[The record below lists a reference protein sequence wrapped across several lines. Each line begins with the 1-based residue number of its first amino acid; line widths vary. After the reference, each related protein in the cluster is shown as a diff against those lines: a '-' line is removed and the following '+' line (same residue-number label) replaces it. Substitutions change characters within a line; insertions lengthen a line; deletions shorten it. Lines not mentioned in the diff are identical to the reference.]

1 MASSSGSYFD
11 PSRMSKAAAQ
21 QYSSSD
27 SDSDDE
33 RLLPGEDH
41 DDFGDFN
48 PRKRRRLGG
57 NNKERAALGI
67 FGSDSDD
74 GGPASKWK
82 RKTLRN
88 KAMSFVKTTADEP
101 KVKESDDDS
110 EDARPMLGNTVQD
123 AEDEEES
130 DEDASAGVGLG
141 FGQKMVWNKASA
153 VNRDGEDEET
163 EKVNRPSFAT
173 SFQGGGVLGV
183 GFVPSSATEP
193 VLKEPQGKASQP
205 PPPQNKPQPSAFGPK
220 GKINA
225 KSFGARMMAKM
236 GYVEGKGLGAEG
248 QGRNVIIEANLRP
261 QGVGLGAVQ
270 EKSAQEKK
278 EEKRQ
283 AQLRGEIVIDSD
295 EEEKNR
301 KAKAKA
307 RRRGLTTTTSSGG
320 STPRRQKTKYLT
332 ADQIRTAAPG
342 MHIPEAFAPILDMTG
357 PGSRML
363 TSTSGIMTPTSGE
376 VESREV
382 IESRKLVKR
391 AQADLMA
398 FTEEWRSLEERKKW
412 IDLELT
418 EREKEV
424 EELRVD
430 FARLKAFSTL
440 VIGRIT
446 TAATFEEVMA
456 ALDEVED
463 LSSTVPE
470 VADIIVAAI
479 HPFFRDWDPL
489 KEPGKFATELT
500 GLTGILVGQD
510 QQNGA
515 INRNGNTIRD
525 DQGVYRRHK
534 KGTSAY
540 ETLMYKSW
548 LPQVLAAVRSWDAIT
563 PGPLLE
569 VIESW
574 DALLPPFVRAQA
586 MEGITRKLD
595 ATLSDWNPRVAK
607 QSHQLPHMWLFPW
620 LPHLPAYH
628 LDPRGTGLV
637 SDVRRKFRQLIDA
650 WDYARGV
657 VPGLAQWEAVLGTQW
672 RPLLVAHVLPAMGRH
687 LQRHFRVDPAD
698 QAPYLP
704 ALSGALR
711 WRAVL
716 GDAVLAEVLAQH
728 LFPMWHRK
736 LQEWLA
742 LDEVNL
748 SEVADWYAWWRN
760 VVLKDLVGASRSV
773 GIELDRGLRIMN
785 MCPQVSVPF
794 QFVKYQRKGL
804 NKRILG
810 KQLACIPLLDR
821 TLETDIDIALQ
832 REELC
837 PWCRVLGTHQAANLL
852 PLSTPNPELLMDG
865 SLIFTST
872 SYLGTICI
880 PSLFSTRNP
889 EYRRQHRKLLVAELM
904 MGFRLRAVLE
914 AAMRLYNAPPL
925 MLPRVLPRAA

>member
-1 MASSSGSYFD
+1 MDSSSGSFFD

-41 DDFGDFN
+41 DDFGEFN

-74 GGPASKWK
+74 ARPASKWK

-88 KAMSFVKTTADEP
+88 KAMSFVSTTED
-101 KVKESDDDS
+101 KSSIQRSDNDS
-110 EDARPMLGNTVQD
+110 EDAQPVLGSTMQVGET
-123 AEDEEES
+123 EDES
-130 DEDASAGVGLG
+130 DEEPSAGVGLG
-141 FGQKMVWNKASA
+141 FRQHRAWKPPGA
-153 VNRDGEDEET
+153 DDHDDEEDEKE
-163 EKVNRPSFAT
+163 EQGSRPSFAT
-173 SFQGGGVLGV
+173 NFQGGGILGV

-193 VLKEPQGKASQP
+193 VLKEPQANVSQQ
-205 PPPQNKPQPSAFGPK
+205 PPQNRPQPSAFGPKAK

-236 GYVEGKGLGAEG
+236 GYVEGKGLGKEG
-248 QGRNVIIEANLRP
+248 QGRNLIIEANLRP

-270 EKSAQEKK
+270 EKSEQEKK

-283 AQLRGEIVIDSD
+283 AELRGETIIDSD
-295 EEEKNR
+295 EEEKKR
-301 KAKAKA
+301 KARTRA
-307 RRRGLTTTTSSGG
+307 RRKGLTTATSSGG

-376 VESREV
+376 AESKEMV
-382 IESRKLVKR
+382 ESRKLVKR

-412 IDLELT
+412 IDLELA
-418 EREKEV
+418 EREREV
-424 EELRVD
+424 DELSAD
-430 FARLKAFSTL
+430 LARLKVFSTL
-440 VIGRIT
+440 VISRIT
-446 TAATFEEVMA
+446 VATTFEAVMT
-456 ALDEVED
+456 ALGEEKDVQ
-463 LSSTVPE
+463 SAVPE
-470 VADIIVAAI
+470 MADIIVAAI
-479 HPFFRDWDPL
+479 HPFFKDWDPL
-489 KEPGKFATELT
+489 TEPSRFTLELKGLAGVLMGKKTENSA
-500 GLTGILVGQD
+500 VSR
-510 QQNGA
+510 
-515 INRNGNTIRD
+515 NRSAFPD

-534 KGTSAY
+534 KATTAY
-540 ETLMYKSW
+540 ETLMYNSW
-548 LPQVLAAVRSWDAIT
+548 LPQMLAAIRSWDAFT

-569 VIESW
+569 VMESW
-574 DALLPPFVRAQA
+574 KELLPPFVRAQA
-586 MEGITRKLD
+586 MENIARKLET
-595 ATLSDWNPRVAK
+595 TLSDWNPRVKK
-607 QSHQLPHMWLFPW
+607 QSHHLPHMWLFPW

-628 LDPRGTGLV
+628 LEPRGTGLV
-637 SDVRRKFRQLIDA
+637 SDVRRKFRHLIDA

-657 VPGLAQWEAVLGTQW
+657 VPGLTQWEAVLGAQW
-672 RPLLVAHVLPAMGRH
+672 RPLIIAHVLPAMGRH

-711 WRAVL
+711 WRDIL

-728 LFPMWHRK
+728 VFPMWHSK

-748 SEVADWYAWWRN
+748 SEVADWYAWWRG
-760 VVLKDLVGASRSV
+760 VLLKDIAGASKSV
-773 GIELDRGLRIMN
+773 GMELDRGLRILN
-785 MCPQVSVPF
+785 MVC
-794 QFVKYQRKGL
+794 
-804 NKRILG
+804 
-810 KQLACIPLLDR
+810 
-821 TLETDIDIALQ
+821 
-832 REELC
+832 
-837 PWCRVLGTHQAANLL
+837 
-852 PLSTPNPELLMDG
+852 
-865 SLIFTST
+865 
-872 SYLGTICI
+872 
-880 PSLFSTRNP
+880 
-889 EYRRQHRKLLVAELM
+889 
-904 MGFRLRAVLE
+904 
-914 AAMRLYNAPPL
+914 
-925 MLPRVLPRAA
+925 